1 MRLLV
6 IEDDDAFRVGV
17 EAFLLNLP
25 MVSAVVSVSDGE
37 QGLRLL
43 ERTAVELVVLDIGL
57 PGLGG
62 LETCRRISARFALP
76 VLILTSQEDGRWV
89 QRLWEAGA
97 SGYLHKAEAL
107 SQLEV
112 AIDSL
117 RQGASWWD
125 RSATRALRGGGRGAD
140 GPAPAPPALS
150 PNGPT
155 VPGPMDEL
163 TPRERQVLEAM
174 AHGLT
179 NRQIG
184 DRLGLGTGT
193 VRSYLHTIFQKLNVS
208 NRTQALLKFLD
219 QNGSD

>member
-25 MVSAVVSVSDGE
+25 MVSAVFSVSDGE
-37 QGLRLL
+37 QGLGLL

-125 RSATRALRGGGRGAD
+125 RSATLALRSGRRGA
-140 GPAPAPPALS
+140 
-150 PNGPT
+150 
-155 VPGPMDEL
+155 GPMDEL